1 MPKEGIFITHNVHYQ
16 MYDKEGKLTW
26 EHTSHNTDCK
36 LHGVMIAD
44 RMAGGADTLIAYG
57 HAGTGS
63 GQTAQSTNLAT
74 YCAEAR
80 TAITS
85 STQGAG
91 NDSNDVVYLFT
102 LGAGVCTATI
112 TEIGLFVAAAQATAD
127 LQFYDDSINK
137 VKAAGDSLVVTWTVT
152 YGISPT

>member
-1 MPKEGIFITHNVHYQ
+1 MKDGIEITHNVHYQ
-16 MYDKEGKLTW
+16 MYNEAGKLTW

-36 LHGVMIAD
+36 LLGVLIAD
-44 RMAGGADTLIAYG
+44 RMSGGADSLIAYG

-91 NDSNDVVYLFT
+91 NDANDVVFLFT
-102 LGAGVCTATI
+102 LGPGVCTGTL
-112 TEIGLFVAAAQATAD
+112 TEIGLFVAAAQTTAD
-127 LQFYDDSINK
+127 MQLYDDSINK
-137 VKAAGDSLVVTWTVT
+137 SKAAGDSLVITWTVT
-152 YGISPT
+152 FGTSPV